1 MAEKVATKIEFF
13 ANLSVIAVALLGGAV
28 LLQSLNRGTPAAPKP
43 LAGAGA
49 PRAGTKLLL
58 PGVNWAQH
66 ELTVVLV
73 LSTQCHFCTESAP
86 FYQRLAKG
94 VQSRDIGLIAVF
106 PQEAARGEG
115 YLKEMGVSVHQV
127 IQSNPSTL
135 GVRGTPGLIL
145 ANREGSVTHAWIGR
159 VSLER
164 ESEIV
169 AQLK

>member
-1 MAEKVATKIEFF
+1 MAEKAATKIEFF

-28 LLQSLNRGTPAAPKP
+28 LLQSLNPGTPAAPKP

-58 PGVNWAQH
+58 PGVDWARH
-66 ELTVVLV
+66 EQTVVLV

-94 VQSRDIGLIAVF
+94 VQSRDFGLVAVF
-106 PQEAARGEG
+106 PQEAVRGEI
-115 YLKEMGVSVHQV
+115 YLKDLGVSVHQV
-127 IQSNPSTL
+127 IQSHPSKL
-135 GVRGTPGLIL
+135 GVGGTPGLIL
-145 ANREGSVTHAWIGR
+145 ADGEGVVSHAWIGR
-159 VSLER
+159 VSPER